1 MGLKGKRRVISF
13 LWGYEGFRETWYK
26 KKSNFSRSF
35 VREIVRTSVYASP
48 PLFPSLFL
56 PLLFL
61 HSRFSSL
68 VLHRS
73 FSHFSK
79 EFVTTASSTD
89 ASLTLSLSMPLCSS
103 WPYATRKPNL
113 KITIEFR
120 VCVLDRKRR
129 RERARQKRRRWER
142 FPRPCLICNML
153 HCWTFSL
160 FFTRI
165 LIIFFQEFKI
175 ISHYLV

>member
-1 MGLKGKRRVISF
+1 M
-13 LWGYEGFRETWYK
+13 
-26 KKSNFSRSF
+26 
-35 VREIVRTSVYASP
+35 YASP
-48 PLFPSLFL
+48 PLFLPLFL

-61 HSRFSSL
+61 HSRLSSL

-120 VCVLDRKRR
+120 VCALDRKRR
-129 RERARQKRRRWER
+129 RERARQRRRRWER
-142 FPRPCLICNML
+142 FPRPCLICNIL
-153 HCWTFSL
+153 HTVHY

-165 LIIFFQEFKI
+165 SMIFLSRIQDYITLFGIINSLKKKKETEDDPHEQFGSSDLTKD
-175 ISHYLV
+175 SAMNTHH

>member
-1 MGLKGKRRVISF
+1 M
-13 LWGYEGFRETWYK
+13 
-26 KKSNFSRSF
+26 
-35 VREIVRTSVYASP
+35 YASP
-48 PLFPSLFL
+48 PLSLPLFL

-61 HSRFSSL
+61 HSRLSSL

-120 VCVLDRKRR
+120 VCALDRKRR
-129 RERARQKRRRWER
+129 RERARQRRRRWER

-153 HCWTFSL
+153 HTVEHFHY

-165 LIIFFQEFKI
+165 LIIFLSRIQDYI
-175 ISHYLV
+175 TLTAISSLGKKKERKMIHNSSVLVT

>member
-1 MGLKGKRRVISF
+1 MKRKKRKKKRIRRNKKNGKGKKNCIRELGRWDWREKKTSDLVF
-13 LWGYEGFRETWYK
+13 YGGYEGFRETRYK

-35 VREIVRTSVYASP
+35 VRERSFGRRCTP
-48 PLFPSLFL
+48 PLPSSCLLFL

-120 VCVLDRKRR
+120 VCALDRKRR
-129 RERARQKRRRWER
+129 RERARQRREEGGRDFR
-142 FPRPCLICNML
+142 A
-153 HCWTFSL
+153 
-160 FFTRI
+160 
-165 LIIFFQEFKI
+165 
-175 ISHYLV
+175 LV